1 MSEYEMEKNC
11 TNDLWIDRWIYIYG
25 WMDGWMD
32 GWTGS
37 EKKYV
42 RPA

>member
-1 MSEYEMEKNC
+1 MSEYEMEENC
-11 TNDLWIDRWIYIYG
+11 ANDLWIDRWIYIYG
-25 WMDGWMD
+25 WMDGW
-32 GWTGS
+32 TGS